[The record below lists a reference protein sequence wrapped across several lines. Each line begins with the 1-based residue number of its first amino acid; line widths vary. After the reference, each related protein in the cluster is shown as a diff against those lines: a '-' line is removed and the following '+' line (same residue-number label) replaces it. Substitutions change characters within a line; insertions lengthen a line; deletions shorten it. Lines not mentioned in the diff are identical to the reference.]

1 MALSLLVGTFSKKY
15 KETAGASRL
24 FLLDNWGM
32 PMSSPDTIRLPPVL
46 EDLPVAV
53 LLFDSEGRLF
63 DTNPAG
69 CKLLPSATLPD
80 AGVPLDELTQ
90 SVPVQALNAVRS
102 LLSVEANAQDGEVW
116 IAGAKWRYA
125 ARRSQDRD
133 GDVYLALLPPATDD
147 DDFGFLSTAAH
158 ELKTPLTA
166 IKGGT
171 QLLERR
177 MKRAGPAF
185 GERDLQLLAMV
196 SEQVTKL
203 AAMVDDLLDTS
214 RLAGGRIRL
223 ALERLNLR
231 EVVDQ
236 AISEYER
243 DSDRTISRS
252 LDEPSVYV
260 KGDPKRLR
268 QLLRVLLV
276 NAASYSPPEAP
287 IIVSVSSDSSHA
299 QLSVRDYGVGVDVE
313 ERARVFGRFFRGR
326 REHQGLGV
334 GLYIASELVNL
345 HGGSIELRSEPPEGS
360 TFEVLLPLDQEP
372 RDT

>member
-1 MALSLLVGTFSKKY
+1 MALSLLVGGFSKKY
-15 KETAGASRL
+15 KEAAGTSRL

-69 CKLLPSATLPD
+69 YELLSSATLPD
-80 AGVPLDELTQ
+80 TGIPLDELKQ
-90 SVPVQALNAVRS
+90 SVPAQALNAVRS
-102 LLSVEANAQDGEVW
+102 LLSVEANTQDGEVW

-125 ARRSQDRD
+125 ARRSPDRD

-243 DSDRTISRS
+243 DSDRMISRS

-299 QLSVRDYGVGVDVE
+299 QLSVRDYGMGVNME
-313 ERARVFGRFFRGR
+313 ERAPVFDRFFRGH
-326 REHQGLGV
+326 REHKGLGV

-345 HGGSIELRSEPPEGS
+345 HGGIIELRNESPEGS
-360 TFEVLLPLDQEP
+360 TFEVLLPLDQES

>member
-334 GLYIASELVNL
+334 GLYIAAELVNL